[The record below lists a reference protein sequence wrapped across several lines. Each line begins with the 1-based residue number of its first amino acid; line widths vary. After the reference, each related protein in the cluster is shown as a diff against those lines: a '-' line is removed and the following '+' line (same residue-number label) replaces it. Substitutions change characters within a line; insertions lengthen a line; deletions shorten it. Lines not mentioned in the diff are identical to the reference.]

1 MWSAICPA
9 IVGPMPL
16 AAAESD
22 IALRDG
28 STVHIRPVR
37 PEDVERIELFLGRLS
52 DEARWFRFFSGA
64 PDVGRM
70 ARWFADL
77 SAGTG
82 LLAVTSDD
90 GLVVAHG
97 QYIPDGKGSAEV
109 AFAVADDWQGRGIAT
124 LLLAQL
130 AEAAAGEGIRQ
141 LTAVVLT
148 TNYKMVNTF
157 RDSGFPVEV
166 HTHPGELE
174 VTFPTTLT
182 EDGRRRFEE
191 RERTAA
197 VASVEHVLRP
207 RSVAIVGASRR
218 PGSVGAAVMANL
230 VASGFTGPI
239 FPVNPRASTIEG
251 LPAYASLRE
260 LPEPAE
266 LAVIAVPAGQVVD
279 VAREAGAAGVRAL
292 VVLSA
297 GFSEVGEAGEQ
308 RQRELVAAC
317 RAGGMRLVGPN
328 CLGVI
333 NTDPVVSLNASFA
346 PGTPPPGRVGFA
358 SQSGAFGIA
367 TLDLARTHGI
377 GLSSFISAGDK
388 ADLSGNDFLQ
398 YWEADERT
406 DVVALYLES
415 FGNPAKFGH
424 IARRITA
431 RKPVI
436 AVKSGRS
443 AAGQRAASS
452 HTGALLAAAD
462 TTVDALFRHA
472 GVIRTDTVGEMFQV
486 AAVLS
491 RQPLP
496 QGNRVAIVTNA
507 GGPAILC
514 ADACEADGLVVEHLS
529 EPTSMA
535 LAAGLPAEA
544 SVTNPVDMI
553 AAATAADYERA
564 LEAVVD
570 DPAVDSVI
578 AIFVRPLATRAADV
592 VAAIRAV
599 GASPRARDTPIL
611 AVFLGPDA
619 PANVEEGVPLFGSV
633 EEAARALA
641 HATRYSRH
649 RSAPPDPPTP
659 TPAAEGDEVA
669 AMIADALAAGG
680 GWMSP
685 AAAEALLRGVG
696 VPVIESRSAATPHD
710 VRRAA
715 GELGGQV
722 ALKATGPDLLHKSDV
737 GAVRLGLT
745 AAGAERAAGEMQTS
759 LKAAGMAHEGFLV
772 QRMAAA
778 GPELIVG
785 VVGDPRFGPLV
796 AVGAGGTTAEL
807 IGDVQ
812 VRLAPVGP
820 RDAATMLRE
829 LRTFPLLDGFRGA
842 PRADTRA
849 VEDIIQRVAALA
861 AAHPEI
867 AELDCNPVVAGP
879 DGAVIVDARVR
890 LAPAPPRPPA
900 GALNR

>member
-1 MWSAICPA
+1 MP
-9 IVGPMPL
+9 IV
-16 AAAESD
+16 AAESD

-28 STVHIRPVR
+28 STVHVQPAR
-37 PEDVERIELFLGRLS
+37 PEDVERIESFLGALS
-52 DEARWFRFFSGA
+52 DEARSFRFFSGA
-64 PDVGRM
+64 TDLGQM
-70 ARWFADL
+70 ARLFTET
-77 SAGTG
+77 SRGTS

-90 GLVVAHG
+90 GQVVGHG
-97 QYIPDGKGSAEV
+97 QYFPDGTGGAEI
-109 AFAVADDWQGRGIAT
+109 AFAVADHWQGRGIAT

-130 AEAAAGEGIRQ
+130 AEAAAAEGVRQ
-141 LTAVVLT
+141 FTAVVMT
-148 TNYKMVNTF
+148 GNRRMIGTF

-166 HTHPGELE
+166 CTRAGELQ
-174 VTFPTTLT
+174 VTFPTTLS
-182 EDGRRRFEE
+182 EDGRRCFED

-197 VASVEHVLRP
+197 VAAVEHVLRP

-218 PGSVGAAVMANL
+218 PGSIGAAVMANL
-230 VASGFTGPI
+230 VAGGFDGPI
-239 FPVNPRASTIEG
+239 FPINPHASTIEG
-251 LPAYASLRE
+251 LPAYASLRDV
-260 LPEPAE
+260 PEAPE
-266 LAVIAVPAGQVVD
+266 LAVVGVPAAQVID
-279 VAREAGAAGVRAL
+279 VANDCAAAGVGAL

-297 GFSEVGEAGEQ
+297 GFSEVGEAGDR
-308 RQRELVAAC
+308 RQRELVAVC
-317 RAGGMRLVGPN
+317 RSAGMRLVGPN

-333 NTDPVVSLNASFA
+333 NTDPGVSLNASFA
-346 PGTPPPGRVGFA
+346 PGAPPPGRVGFA

-367 TLDLARTHGI
+367 ALDLARTHGI
-377 GLSSFISAGDK
+377 GLSSFVSAGDK

-398 YWEADERT
+398 YWEVDERT
-406 DVVALYLES
+406 DVIALYLES
-415 FGNPAKFGH
+415 FGNPAKFGR

-431 RKPVI
+431 LKPVI
-436 AVKSGRS
+436 VVKSGRS

-472 GVIRTDTVGEMFQV
+472 GVIRTDTVGEMFDV

-496 QGNRVAIVTNA
+496 RGNRVAIVTNA

-514 ADACEADGLVVEHLS
+514 TDACEADGLLVEPLGHA
-529 EPTSMA
+529 TRTA
-535 LAAGLPAEA
+535 LATALPAEA

-553 AAATAADYERA
+553 ASATAAHYERA
-564 LEAVVD
+564 LEVVLD
-570 DPAVDSVI
+570 DPEVDAVI

-599 GASPRARDTPIL
+599 AAARRAHGTPVL
-611 AVFLGPDA
+611 AVFLGPDM
-619 PANVEEGVPLFGSV
+619 PASVEEGVPLFGSV
-633 EEAARALA
+633 EEAARSLG
-641 HATRYSRH
+641 HATRYAEH
-649 RSAPPDPPTP
+649 RSAPPDPPAP
-659 TPAAEGDEVA
+659 MPAAEGDELA
-669 AMIADALAAGG
+669 AVIADALAQGG

-685 AAAEALLRGVG
+685 VEAEALLRSVG
-696 VPVIESRSAATPHD
+696 LPVAESRSAATPPD

-715 GELGGQV
+715 EDLGGRV
-722 ALKATGPDLLHKSDV
+722 AVKAIGPGLLHKSDV

-745 AAGAERAAGEMQTS
+745 AAGAERAALEMDSS
-759 LKAAGMAHEGFLV
+759 LSAAGMAPEGFLV
-772 QRMAAA
+772 QRMAPA
-778 GPELIVG
+778 GAELIVG

-820 RDAATMLRE
+820 REAAAMLRE

-842 PRADTRA
+842 PRADVGA
-849 VEDIIQRVAALA
+849 VVEVVTRVAALA

-867 AELDCNPVVAGP
+867 AELDCNPVVVGP
-879 DGAVIVDARVR
+879 DGAVIVDARIR
-890 LAPAPPRPPA
+890 LAAAPARAPV

>member
-1 MWSAICPA
+1 M
-9 IVGPMPL
+9 
-16 AAAESD
+16 AAGESD

-28 STVHIRPVR
+28 STVHVRPVR
-37 PEDVERIELFLGRLS
+37 PEDVGRIELFLGELS
-52 DEARWFRFFSGA
+52 EEARWFRFFSAGA
-64 PDVGRM
+64 DVGAM
-70 ARWFADL
+70 ARWLTDVR
-77 SAGTG
+77 GGIG

-90 GLVVAHG
+90 ALVVGHG

-109 AFAVADDWQGRGIAT
+109 AFAVADGWQGRGIAT

-130 AEAAAGEGIRQ
+130 AEAAAAEGIPQ
-141 LTAVVLT
+141 FTAVVMT
-148 TNYKMVNTF
+148 DNHKMIDTF
-157 RDSGFPVEV
+157 RASGFPVEV
-166 HTHPGELE
+166 RTRTGELE
-174 VTFPTTLT
+174 VTFPTTLS
-182 EDGRRRFEE
+182 EDGRRRFER

-197 VASVEHVLRP
+197 VAAVEHVLRP

-218 PGSVGAAVMANL
+218 PGSIGAAVMANL
-230 VASGFTGPI
+230 VAGGFTGPI
-239 FPVNPRASTIEG
+239 FPVNPHAETIEG
-251 LPAYASLRE
+251 LHAYGSLGE
-260 LPEPAE
+260 LPEAPE
-266 LAVIAVPAGQVVD
+266 LAVIALPAGQVVD
-279 VAREAGAAGVRAL
+279 VAHDCAASGVRAL

-297 GFSEVGEAGEQ
+297 GFSEVGEAGGR
-308 RQRELVAAC
+308 RQDELIAVC
-317 RAGGMRLVGPN
+317 RAAGMRLVGPN
-328 CLGVI
+328 CLGVV

-346 PGTPPPGRVGFA
+346 PGAPPPGRVGFA

-367 TLDLARTHGI
+367 ALGLTRTHGI
-377 GLSSFISAGDK
+377 GLSSFVSAGDK

-406 DVVALYLES
+406 DVIALYLES
-415 FGNPAKFGH
+415 FGNPAKFGR

-431 RKPVI
+431 HKPVI

-514 ADACEADGLVVEHLS
+514 ADACEADGLVVEPLG
-529 EPTSMA
+529 EATRTA
-535 LAAGLPAEA
+535 LAAVLPAEA

-553 AAATAADYERA
+553 ASATAADYQRA
-564 LEAVVD
+564 LEAVLD

-592 VAAIRAV
+592 VAAIRAG
-599 GASPRARDTPIL
+599 GASPRARRTPII
-611 AVFLGPDA
+611 AVFLGPDV
-619 PANVEEGVPLFGSV
+619 PVNVEDGVPVFESV
-633 EEAARALA
+633 EEAARALG
-641 HATRYSRH
+641 HATRYARH

-659 TPAAEGDEVA
+659 TPAAEGDQVA
-669 AMIADALAAGG
+669 AMIADGLAEGG

-685 AAAEALLRGVG
+685 AAAEALLRSLGLPIV
-696 VPVIESRSAATPHD
+696 ESRSAATPRA

-715 GELGGQV
+715 EELGGRV
-722 ALKATGPDLLHKSDV
+722 AVKATGPDLLHKSDL

-745 AAGAERAAGEMQTS
+745 AAGAERAAREMRSS
-759 LKAAGMAHEGFLV
+759 LDAAGVTLEGFLV
-772 QRMAAA
+772 QPMAPA
-778 GPELIVG
+778 GAELIVG

-812 VRLAPVGP
+812 VRLAPLGP
-820 RDAATMLRE
+820 READAMLRE

-842 PRADTRA
+842 PRADAEA
-849 VEDIIQRVAALA
+849 VANVVERVAALA

-867 AELDCNPVVAGP
+867 VELDCNPLIAGP
-879 DGAVIVDARVR
+879 EGVVIVDARIR
-890 LAPAPPRPPA
+890 LAPAPARPPV

>member
-1 MWSAICPA
+1 M
-9 IVGPMPL
+9 
-16 AAAESD
+16 AAGESD

-28 STVHIRPVR
+28 STVHVRPVR
-37 PEDVERIELFLGRLS
+37 PEDVGRIELFLGELS
-52 DEARWFRFFSGA
+52 EEARWFRFFSGA
-64 PDVGRM
+64 ADVGRM
-70 ARWFADL
+70 ARWLTDVR
-77 SAGTG
+77 GGVG

-90 GLVVAHG
+90 ALVVGHG

-109 AFAVADDWQGRGIAT
+109 AFAVADGWQGRGIAT

-130 AEAAAGEGIRQ
+130 AEAAASEGVSQ
-141 LTAVVLT
+141 FTAVVMT
-148 TNYKMVNTF
+148 SNHKMIDTF
-157 RDSGFPVEV
+157 RASGFPVEV
-166 HTHPGELE
+166 RTRTGELE
-174 VTFPTTLT
+174 VTFPTTMS
-182 EDGRRRFEE
+182 EDGRRRFEG

-197 VASVEHVLRP
+197 VAAAEHVLRP
-207 RSVAIVGASRR
+207 RSVAIIGASRR
-218 PGSVGAAVMANL
+218 PGSIGAAVMANL
-230 VASGFTGPI
+230 VAGGFTGPI
-239 FPVNPRASTIEG
+239 FPVNPHTETIEG
-251 LPAYASLRE
+251 LHAYGSLGE
-260 LPEPAE
+260 LPEAPE
-266 LAVIAVPAGQVVD
+266 LAVIALPAGQVVD
-279 VAREAGAAGVRAL
+279 VAHDCAASGVRAL

-308 RQRELVAAC
+308 RQAELLAVC
-317 RAGGMRLVGPN
+317 RAAGMRLVGPN

-346 PGTPPPGRVGFA
+346 PGAPPPGRVGFA

-367 TLDLARTHGI
+367 ALDLARTHGI

-406 DVVALYLES
+406 DVIALYLES

-431 RKPVI
+431 HKPVI

-472 GVIRTDTVGEMFQV
+472 GVIRTDTVGEMFEV

-514 ADACEADGLVVEHLS
+514 ADACEADGCHVEPLG
-529 EPTSMA
+529 EATRTA
-535 LAAGLPAEA
+535 RAAVLPAEA
-544 SVTNPVDMI
+544 SGTNPVDMI
-553 AAATAADYERA
+553 ASATAADYQHA
-564 LEAVVD
+564 LEAVLD
-570 DPAVDSVI
+570 DPDVDAVI

-599 GASPRARDTPIL
+599 GASPRARGTPII
-611 AVFLGPDA
+611 AVFLGPDV
-619 PANVEEGVPLFGSV
+619 PANVEDGVPVFESV
-633 EEAARALA
+633 EEAARALG
-641 HATRYSRH
+641 HATRYARH

-659 TPAAEGDEVA
+659 TPAAEGDQVA
-669 AMIADALAAGG
+669 AMIADGLAAGG

-685 AAAEALLRGVG
+685 AAAEALLRSLGLPIV
-696 VPVIESRSAATPHD
+696 ESRSAATPHA

-715 GELGGQV
+715 EALGGRV
-722 ALKATGPDLLHKSDV
+722 AVKATSPGLLHKSDL

-745 AAGAERAAGEMQTS
+745 AAGAARAAREMRSS
-759 LKAAGMAHEGFLV
+759 LEAAGVTLEGFLV
-772 QRMAAA
+772 QRMAPA
-778 GPELIVG
+778 GAELIVG
-785 VVGDPRFGPLV
+785 VVGDPSFGPLV

-820 RDAATMLRE
+820 READAMLRE

-842 PRADTRA
+842 PRTDVRA

-861 AAHPEI
+861 AVLPAEAAVTTPVDMI
-867 AELDCNPVVAGP
+867 ASATAADYQHALEAVLDDP
-879 DGAVIVDARVR
+879 DVDAVIAI
-890 LAPAPPRPPA
+890 
-900 GALNR
+900 